1 MLDGVMMQEIFHF
14 KEHGY
19 TPGEIIEHY
28 QRTGRKP
35 PSMPTVMK
43 YYNMEAPPEN
53 PGAKLAKKKAFDR
66 EPYRSAIIRAL
77 TNNPGCCVSSVYDVL
92 VESFGEGGK
101 PGGLPGNQQTLRN
114 YVRHL
119 AATGAIPSAEE
130 GGRVYDHVFDLP
142 PGQQMLVD
150 FGVVKAPQ
158 GAPIHFICLLL
169 RYSRLLMVYAQDHKH
184 NAEEACA
191 AIYRAFQKI
200 GGRPGELVI
209 DQDSVFVVS
218 EERGE
223 VAYTRVFGDFSPSR
237 GCGCTCAT
245 RRTRRARGPWRTR

>member
-130 GGRVYDHVFDLP
+130 GGASTTTFST
-142 PGQQMLVD
+142 
-150 FGVVKAPQ
+150 
-158 GAPIHFICLLL
+158 CLRANRCLWTL
-169 RYSRLLMVYAQDHKH
+169 GWSR
-184 NAEEACA
+184 
-191 AIYRAFQKI
+191 R
-200 GGRPGELVI
+200 
-209 DQDSVFVVS
+209 
-218 EERGE
+218 
-223 VAYTRVFGDFSPSR
+223 
-237 GCGCTCAT
+237 
-245 RRTRRARGPWRTR
+245 RRARPSTSYACCSGTAGC